1 MATSMSPPAA
11 APDGTKPGG
20 HPTRA
25 FQTVRTDN
33 WKLGPLLTVAGLGAF
48 VLYSTWRAFSGVHY
62 WVEPYLSP
70 FYSPLIYANPQH
82 WAGSPIA
89 HAWFGEMPQ
98 ALIDAWPSFLPF
110 ALSPAFFILVF
121 PGSFRATC
129 YYYRKA
135 YYRSFFGTPPGC
147 AVCPIGQKNY
157 QGETRLLVIQNLH
170 RYALYGALAFIGIL
184 YYDAFLALRR
194 GGEWGIGVGTLVLFM
209 NATLLAGYTFGCH
222 SFRHLVG
229 GRLDRFTNAVGAPRL
244 AHRVWRGVSWLNAR
258 HMKFAWASLFW
269 VGFTDFYI
277 LAVSRG
283 WISDLNTWGEA
294 MGGH

>member
-135 YYRSFFGTPPGC
+135 YYRSFFGTPP
-147 AVCPIGQKNY
+147 AA
-157 QGETRLLVIQNLH
+157 RSA
-170 RYALYGALAFIGIL
+170 RSA
-184 YYDAFLALRR
+184 RR
-194 GGEWGIGVGTLVLFM
+194 NTSGSRGSS
-209 NATLLAGYTFGCH
+209 
-222 SFRHLVG
+222 SFRTSTDTRSTARSPSSASSTTTPSSPFGEGASG
-229 GRLDRFTNAVGAPRL
+229 G
-244 AHRVWRGVSWLNAR
+244 S
-258 HMKFAWASLFW
+258 
-269 VGFTDFYI
+269 
-277 LAVSRG
+277 G
-283 WISDLNTWGEA
+283 WGPSSCS
-294 MGGH
+294 